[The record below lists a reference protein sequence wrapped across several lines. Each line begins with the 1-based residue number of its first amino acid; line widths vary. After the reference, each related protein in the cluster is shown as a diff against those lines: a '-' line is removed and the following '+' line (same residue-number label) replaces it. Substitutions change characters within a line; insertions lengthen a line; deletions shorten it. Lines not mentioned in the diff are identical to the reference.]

1 MSCRPVFT
9 PVLYGL
15 YGLLAAGLLSALPAQ
30 AVDENAGNKAP
41 VKVVA
46 PDTLSVSGQAGQGA
60 LRLYASRD
68 LQDMAALADVERAVL
83 VFHGRLRNANV
94 YWASARKAAQAA
106 GPAAAHSLLL
116 VPQFLADRD
125 VAAHALPSD
134 TLRWSLEGWMGG
146 ETATAPAALSS
157 FEAIDAL
164 LALLADRKRF
174 PKLSQVVVAGHS
186 GGAQVVQRYAV
197 VGQGEG
203 RLPGVAV
210 RYVVA
215 NPSSYLYFHPERPV
229 PAVAAACPGVN
240 QWKYGWAEAPGYASQ
255 LSPGA
260 YEARYLQR
268 DVIYL
273 LGSAD
278 TNPQHPALDKSC
290 AAEAQG
296 PYRYAR
302 GHAYVDDLRQRHPGL
317 AQRQFDVPGVGHDG
331 DAMLDSA
338 CGQAALFDAPEAWAR
353 CKAP

>member
-1 MSCRPVFT
+1 MTAMTAMKAPLALV
-9 PVLYGL
+9 PW
-15 YGLLAAGLLSALPAQ
+15 LLAAGLFAAPSAQ

-41 VKVVA
+41 VKVVT
-46 PDTLSVSGQAGQGA
+46 PETLSVSGPTGQGA

-68 LQDMAALADVERAVL
+68 LQDPAALADVERAVL
-83 VFHGRLRNANV
+83 VFHGRLRDANV

-116 VPQFLADRD
+116 VPQFLAERD
-125 VAAHALPSD
+125 VAAHALPAD

-146 ETATAPAALSS
+146 DAATAPAALSS

-164 LALLADRKRF
+164 LALLADRQRF
-174 PKLSQVVVAGHS
+174 PKLTQVVVAGHS
-186 GGAQVVQRYAV
+186 GGAQVVQRYA
-197 VGQGEG
+197 
-203 RLPGVAV
+203 
-210 RYVVA
+210 VA

-229 PAVAAACPGVN
+229 PAVAATCPGVDH
-240 QWKYGWAEAPGYASQ
+240 WKYGWTDAPGYARQ
-255 LSPGA
+255 LSPAA

-268 DVIYL
+268 DVLYL

-302 GHAYVDDLRQRHPGL
+302 GHAYVDELRQRHPGL
-317 AQRQFDVPGVGHDG
+317 TQRQFDVPGVGHDG
-331 DAMLDSA
+331 DAMLGSA

>member
-1 MSCRPVFT
+1 MTAMKAPLALV
-9 PVLYGL
+9 PW
-15 YGLLAAGLLSALPAQ
+15 LLAAGLFAAPSAQ
-30 AVDENAGNKAP
+30 AVAETAGNKSL
-41 VKVVA
+41 VKVAA
-46 PDTLSVSGQAGQGA
+46 PETLSVSGPTGQGS

-68 LQDMAALADVERAVL
+68 LQDPAALADVERAVL
-83 VFHGRLRNANV
+83 VFHGRLRDANV

-116 VPQFLADRD
+116 VPQFLAEPD
-125 VAAHALPSD
+125 VAA
-134 TLRWSLEGWMGG
+134 
-146 ETATAPAALSS
+146 
-157 FEAIDAL
+157 
-164 LALLADRKRF
+164 
-174 PKLSQVVVAGHS
+174 HS

-229 PAVAAACPGVN
+229 PAVAATCPGVDH
-240 QWKYGWAEAPGYASQ
+240 WKYGWTDAPGYARQ
-255 LSPGA
+255 LSPAA

-268 DVIYL
+268 DVLYL

-302 GHAYVDDLRQRHPGL
+302 GHAYVDELRQRHPGL
-317 AQRQFDVPGVGHDG
+317 TQRQFDVPGVGHDG
-331 DAMLDSA
+331 DAMLGSA